1 MNTPKKGTVRY
12 IVFKDKKTWYAV
24 GLEFN
29 IVESGDSA
37 RIAMTNLFDALEGYV
52 EAVKKLKG
60 ARFHPLNQEADP
72 QYEKM
77 WTALES
83 GKKIKS
89 PFIINTYG
97 TTVVA

>member
-1 MNTPKKGTVRY
+1 MNTPKKETMRY

-24 GLEFN
+24 GLELN

-60 ARFHPLNQEADP
+60 ARFHPLNQEVDP

-97 TTVVA
+97 TTAVA